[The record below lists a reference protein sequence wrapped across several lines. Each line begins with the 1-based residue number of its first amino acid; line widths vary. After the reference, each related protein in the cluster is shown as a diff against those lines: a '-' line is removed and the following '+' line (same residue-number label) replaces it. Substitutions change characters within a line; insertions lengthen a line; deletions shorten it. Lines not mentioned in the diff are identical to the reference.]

1 MRWLHFKW
9 AINLV
14 QGHVLA
20 CKMHDYCFKGYSLI
34 EMNFLSHVLVNTQL
48 PYNEH
53 LGIFFNQIIKILSG
67 LIEIQ
72 YA

>member
-1 MRWLHFKW
+1 
-9 AINLV
+9 
-14 QGHVLA
+14 
-20 CKMHDYCFKGYSLI
+20 MHDYCFKGYSLI

-67 LIEIQ
+67 LIEIDVHKHITQ
-72 YA
+72 ISHEILSLSFL